1 MMDMLEEQPK
11 GEKYPNLEV
20 GKDVGL
26 SYDRKKNWKDTLE
39 DNTKNKG
46 EVYSLQGEVYK
57 K

>member
-1 MMDMLEEQPK
+1 MDMLEEQPK

-26 SYDRKKNWKDTLE
+26 SYDRKKNWKDMLE